1 MFWRFA
7 RRWTIWKWESGKGN
21 KPTKAPYQG
30 RQPNWHASNNDFRTW
45 STFAEALAAAPFGG
59 GLNFSFGGGSS
70 RFGFVGLDLDECRN
84 PNTGEITPWARKLV
98 DEYGAYTEISV
109 SGTGLHILG
118 RKDGIE
124 PFIKLVKMEGGGKL
138 EIFCQANHF
147 LCLTGNIFEGRGAVP
162 GNLDAL
168 LAIHKPKSPPKRDP
182 NRLRQPHGECP
193 AWVLSAIYET
203 PEGKRSE
210 KFYNIVAHLKRN
222 DWDLDD
228 IEELFEQHLGEG
240 PLLVKYEKRLRKE
253 IERVFDKVPEGEE
266 LDLSWAS
273 LEDARSAPQPEPE
286 AKTTNEGAAAG
297 AEGGF
302 EWPDP
307 RRIGDG
313 LLPVPAF
320 EPDFIPGAIQSWCLD
335 VADRMQCP
343 IEYVAIPAIIALGAT
358 LGRKIAVRPKQ
369 FDNWTCVTN
378 FWGMVIGPP
387 GVLKSPAMEEV
398 LKPMRRLEAEARRNF
413 AAEMELYKAALE
425 RWEDEKTEAR
435 KNDRPTPEKPV
446 EPTAKR
452 YLSSDT
458 TYEKLGVI
466 LGENPNGIL
475 VFRDELISLLL
486 DLDKEEKCNA
496 RSFFMSAWNGDSGY
510 TFDRIIRGTCHIEH
524 ACVSLMG
531 AATPSRISRYIANV
545 EKTGMGGDG
554 LIQRFGFMIW
564 PDIRPEW
571 TNVDKAPN
579 RDAREAAF
587 AAFDRL
593 DKIAMNDVGAE
604 LEPYDDTPFLR
615 FSPDADRLFVQWRE
629 PLEMQLRAGG
639 STPML
644 DAHFSKYR
652 KLVPAL
658 ALVNHLSNPRGGGP
672 IPEAVLHSALRFA
685 GYLASH
691 ARRIYASG
699 EAGDTAEAARAI
711 LEKIRKGDLLDG
723 FKLREIQAILA
734 FMPFAVTWCHPTENL
749 TFVGLRRGICLVS
762 PPAVS

>member
-1 MFWRFA
+1 
-7 RRWTIWKWESGKGN
+7 
-21 KPTKAPYQG
+21 
-30 RQPNWHASNNDFRTW
+30 
-45 STFAEALAAAPFGG
+45 
-59 GLNFSFGGGSS
+59 
-70 RFGFVGLDLDECRN
+70 
-84 PNTGEITPWARKLV
+84 
-98 DEYGAYTEISV
+98 
-109 SGTGLHILG
+109 
-118 RKDGIE
+118 
-124 PFIKLVKMEGGGKL
+124 
-138 EIFCQANHF
+138 
-147 LCLTGNIFEGRGAVP
+147 
-162 GNLDAL
+162 
-168 LAIHKPKSPPKRDP
+168 
-182 NRLRQPHGECP
+182 
-193 AWVLSAIYET
+193 
-203 PEGKRSE
+203 
-210 KFYNIVAHLKRN
+210 
-222 DWDLDD
+222 
-228 IEELFEQHLGEG
+228 
-240 PLLVKYEKRLRKE
+240 
-253 IERVFDKVPEGEE
+253 
-266 LDLSWAS
+266 
-273 LEDARSAPQPEPE
+273 
-286 AKTTNEGAAAG
+286 
-297 AEGGF
+297 
-302 EWPDP
+302 
-307 RRIGDG
+307 
-313 LLPVPAF
+313 
-320 EPDFIPGAIQSWCLD
+320 
-335 VADRMQCP
+335 MQCP

-658 ALVNHLSNPRGGGP
+658 ALVNHLSNPRGGGTYSRGGASFSP
-672 IPEAVLHSALRFA
+672 AVCGIFGESCPPHLCIGRSWGHRRSSPRHPRENPQGRSSRRVQAARNSTKGLGEIRLARPGASGARSALRA
-685 GYLASH
+685 WLDCRRMARPR
-691 ARRIYASG
+691 ARR
-699 EAGDTAEAARAI
+699 RAP
-711 LEKIRKGDLLDG
+711 K
-723 FKLREIQAILA
+723 
-734 FMPFAVTWCHPTENL
+734 
-749 TFVGLRRGICLVS
+749 
-762 PPAVS
+762 